1 MQATR
6 AALQRIRDQRFD
18 VAFYTPWIS
27 DLLVPGTG
35 PPAGGAETQTLML
48 ARALARSG
56 RRVCVIAYGSRDSLP
71 RSVDGITVL
80 TQRRPGPRAKPIRIP
95 LWALFAIRTLGPL
108 RARVFVQRAAGA
120 TTGVVALF
128 ARTKR
133 SRFVYSSAGVIDFEF
148 ERLERRRYWV
158 WLFHL
163 GVRLAS
169 TIVVQT
175 NEQVRMC
182 RTRFQR
188 EPVLIK
194 SIAEHATPARTEMGA
209 DCASEPVAFLWVG
222 RAAPYKH
229 PEACVELAAS
239 LPEARFQMVLVAENP
254 GNELAREI
262 QKRSGQVPNLELLEP
277 LPRAEL
283 MRLVD
288 SAVAMVNTADYEGMP
303 NIFLES
309 WARGVPALCLSHD
322 PDGVIER
329 DQIGLFAA
337 GSPNRLVEAA
347 RTLWRS
353 RGDRA
358 ELAARCRAYVE
369 REHSPEVITERW
381 IQALRLSN
389 SGAEDEVSA

>member
-27 DLLVPGTG
+27 DLLLPGAG
-35 PPAGGAETQTLML
+35 PPVGGAETQTMML
-48 ARALARSG
+48 ARALARRG
-56 RRVCVIAYGSRDSLP
+56 CRVCLVAYGSPNSLP
-71 RSVDGITVL
+71 RSVDGIAVL
-80 TQRRPGPRAKPIRIP
+80 AQRRPGPRAKPIRAI
-95 LWALFAIRTLGPL
+95 LWALSAVRRLGPL
-108 RARVFVQRAAGA
+108 RTRVFVQRAAGP

-128 ARTKR
+128 ARAKR
-133 SRFVYSSAGVIDFEF
+133 TRFVYSSANVIDFEF
-148 ERLERRRYWV
+148 ERLERSPQRV

-175 NEQVRMC
+175 HEQVGMC
-182 RTRFQR
+182 RSRFGR
-188 EPVLIK
+188 EPILIK
-194 SIAEHATPARTEMGA
+194 SIAEHATAVDKGA
-209 DCASEPVAFLWVG
+209 GAVSGSDPVAFLWVG
-222 RAAPYKH
+222 RAAPYKR
-229 PEACVELAAS
+229 PEAFVDLAAS
-239 LPEARFQMVLVAENP
+239 LPEARFRIVLVPA
-254 GNELAREI
+254 GNREDELVREV
-262 QKRSGQVPNLELLEP
+262 QKRCGQVPNLELLEP

-329 DQIGLFAA
+329 EGIGLFAA
-337 GSPNRLVEAA
+337 GSPERLAEGA

-358 ELAARCRAYVE
+358 DMAARCRAYVE
-369 REHSPEVITERW
+369 REHSPELITERW
-381 IQALRLSN
+381 IHALGLSD
-389 SGAEDEVSA
+389 SGAG